1 MPQAVAHQV
10 ATKGACRPSLS
21 ANCSALEPGASISA
35 LNNPTRMPR
44 SMRWIVLKPRRH
56 SKTRA
61 TCESAV
67 MSLRLLSIESP
78 GLLLVGQKQL
88 QQVVQEVLTA
98 RRRTEVSVRPRE
110 QSEPLRL
117 IELAFHQAQG

>member
-10 ATKGACRPSLS
+10 ATNGACSPSLAAS
-21 ANCSALEPGASISA
+21 CSGAEPGASTSA
-35 LNNPTRMPR
+35 LNNPTRMPT

-78 GLLLVGQKQL
+78 GLLLIGQKQL
-88 QQVVQEVLTA
+88 QQVVQEVLPA
-98 RRRTEVSVRPRE
+98 R
-110 QSEPLRL
+110 
-117 IELAFHQAQG
+117 